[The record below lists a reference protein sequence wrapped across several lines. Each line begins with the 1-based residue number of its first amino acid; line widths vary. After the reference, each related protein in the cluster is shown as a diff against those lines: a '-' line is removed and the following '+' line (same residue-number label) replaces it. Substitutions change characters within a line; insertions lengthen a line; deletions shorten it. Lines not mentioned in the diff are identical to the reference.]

1 LLERRKYRRTE
12 LFQPFAFRLSPF
24 AFRLSPF
31 AFRLSPFAFILH
43 MDRQTIER
51 NQRFLVLEVFWAAL
65 FAGSVAFVAAYII
78 RLGGSNLLVSLLT
91 AGAALVNAL
100 AALPFAA
107 FLEGR
112 ARRAPWIIGGLAVV
126 RLGHLGLIFVPYL
139 AGGWA
144 PGAAVLLLVAL
155 NVPVALFTAGFLPM
169 LADVIPL
176 ERRARVFSARNITLG
191 ATAAITTFL
200 MGLWLDRAPFPQNY
214 QLLFAFG
221 VVASCISTIYV
232 ARLTIPDSPV
242 VRSDGRPRLSV
253 SAVREAL
260 RGQGPFKRL
269 MLNTLIFNLA
279 LWMAVPLQPIYF
291 VRELGASDAWLGLF
305 TALVSGGT
313 ILGNIVWERQIRRLG
328 FGRVLLRAAILS
340 ALYYLL
346 IGLFP
351 SLWLILLFG
360 LFFGVVSPGIDL
372 SHFNMLLEVCP
383 PERRAFY
390 IGLFVTVM
398 NIGFFLAP
406 LAVAPLADL
415 FGARALVLALAGLRL
430 GGALLFVA
438 NPIRAS
444 APAAAGT

>member
-1 LLERRKYRRTE
+1 
-12 LFQPFAFRLSPF
+12 AF
-24 AFRLSPF
+24 
-31 AFRLSPFAFILH
+31 
-43 MDRQTIER
+43 MDRQTVAR
-51 NQRFLVLEVFWAAL
+51 NSRFLVLEIFWAAL
-65 FAGSVAFVAAYII
+65 FMGCVAFVAAYII

-112 ARRAPWIIGGLAVV
+112 ARRRPWIIGSLAVV
-126 RLGHLGLIFVPYL
+126 RLGHLGLIAVPYL
-139 AGGWA
+139 AGEWA

-169 LADVIPL
+169 LADVVPL

-191 ATAAITTFL
+191 ATAAVTTFS
-200 MGLWLDRAPFPQNY
+200 MGLWLDRAPFPLNY

-221 VVASCISTIYV
+221 VVASCISTLYV
-232 ARLTIPDSPV
+232 ARLAIPDSAV
-242 VRSDGRPRLSV
+242 VRSEGRQRLSITTL
-253 SAVREAL
+253 REAL
-260 RGQGPFKRL
+260 RGQRPFTNL
-269 MLNTLIFNLA
+269 MVNTLIFNLA
-279 LWMAVPLQPIYF
+279 FWMAVPLQPIYF
-291 VRELGASDAWLGLF
+291 VRVLGASDAWIGLF

-313 ILGNIVWERQIRRLG
+313 ILGSLLWERQIRRLG
-328 FGRVLLRAAILS
+328 FGGVLLRAALLS

-351 SLWLILLFG
+351 NLWVILLCG
-360 LFFGVVSPGIDL
+360 LFFGIVSSGVDL
-372 SHFNMLLEVCP
+372 CHFNMLLEVCP

-398 NIGFFLAP
+398 NIGFCVAP
-406 LAVAPLADL
+406 LAVAPLTEL
-415 FGARALVLALAGLRL
+415 IGARALVLALAGLRL

-438 NPIRAS
+438 NPV
-444 APAAAGT
+444 AARNELPELRELPE

>member
-1 LLERRKYRRTE
+1 
-12 LFQPFAFRLSPF
+12 
-24 AFRLSPF
+24 
-31 AFRLSPFAFILH
+31 
-43 MDRQTIER
+43 MDRQTVER
-51 NQRFLVLEVFWAAL
+51 NQRFLVLEIFWAAL
-65 FAGSVAFVAAYII
+65 FSGCVAFVAAYII

-112 ARRAPWIIGGLAVV
+112 ARRRPWIIGSLAIV
-126 RLGHLGLIFVPYL
+126 RLGHLGLIAVPYL
-139 AGGWA
+139 AGEWA
-144 PGAAVLLLVAL
+144 PGAAVVLLVAL

-169 LADVIPL
+169 LADVIPI
-176 ERRARVFSARNITLG
+176 ERRARVFSARAITMG
-191 ATAAITTFL
+191 AVAAVTTFL
-200 MGLWLDRAPFPQNY
+200 LGLWLDRAPFPLNY
-214 QLLFAFG
+214 QLMFAFG
-221 VVASCISTIYV
+221 VAASCISTIYV
-232 ARLTIPDSPV
+232 ARLAIPDSAV
-242 VRSDGRPRLSV
+242 VRGDGRPRLSV
-253 SAVREAL
+253 ASVREAM
-260 RGQGPFKRL
+260 RGQRPFNSL
-269 MLNTLIFNLA
+269 MINTLVFNLA

-291 VRELGASDAWLGLF
+291 VRELGASDAWLGMF

-313 ILGNIVWERQIRRLG
+313 ILGNLVWERQIRRLG
-328 FGRVLLRAAILS
+328 FGRVLLRAALLS

-351 SLWLILLFG
+351 NLWVILLFG

-398 NIGFFLAP
+398 NIGFCLAP
-406 LAVAPLADL
+406 LAVAPLAEL
-415 FGARALVLALAGLRL
+415 IGVRTLVLALAGLRL

-438 NPIRAS
+438 NPVRAASPAS
-444 APAAAGT
+444 ASA

>member
-1 LLERRKYRRTE
+1 
-12 LFQPFAFRLSPF
+12 
-24 AFRLSPF
+24 
-31 AFRLSPFAFILH
+31 
-43 MDRQTIER
+43 MDRQTVER
-51 NQRFLVLEVFWAAL
+51 NQRFLVLEIFWAAL
-65 FAGSVAFVAAYII
+65 FSGCVAFVAAYII

-112 ARRAPWIIGGLAVV
+112 ARRRPWIIGGLAVV
-126 RLGHLGLIFVPYL
+126 RIGHLGLIAVPYL
-139 AGGWA
+139 AGEWA
-144 PGAAVLLLVAL
+144 PGAAVLLLVVL

-169 LADVIPL
+169 LADVIPI
-176 ERRARVFSARNITLG
+176 ERRARVFSARAITMG
-191 ATAAITTFL
+191 AVAAVTTFL
-200 MGLWLDRAPFPQNY
+200 LGLWLDRAPFPLNY
-214 QLLFAFG
+214 QLMFAFG
-221 VVASCISTIYV
+221 VAASCISTIYV
-232 ARLTIPDSPV
+232 ARLAIPDSAV
-242 VRSDGRPRLSV
+242 VRGDGRPRLSV
-253 SAVREAL
+253 ASVREAM
-260 RGQGPFKRL
+260 RGQRPFNSL
-269 MLNTLIFNLA
+269 MINTLVFNLA

-291 VRELGASDAWLGLF
+291 VRELGASDAWLGMF

-313 ILGNIVWERQIRRLG
+313 ILGNLVWERQIRRLG
-328 FGRVLLRAAILS
+328 FGRVLLRAALLS

-351 SLWLILLFG
+351 NLWVILLFG

-398 NIGFFLAP
+398 NIGFCLAP
-406 LAVAPLADL
+406 LAVAPLAEL
-415 FGARALVLALAGLRL
+415 IGVRTLVLVLAGLRL

-438 NPIRAS
+438 NPVRATAPAS
-444 APAAAGT
+444 ASA